1 MPGEEKGV
9 AKADKNSIGA
19 PPNPA
24 CTAEL
29 RGVWPDTGLSTSICC
44 RSGDLAFHAR
54 VSTNIRSDWVNQPVR
69 RQHLRLALLESAAG
83 SGKVG
88 LFRAACQNHAAAFPL
103 WLRSC
108 WLPGSARY
116 LLAGCSESAG
126 LLAGVAELVA
136 KQSAPSRLENDCACA
151 AKVITLLGAYERH
164 GHMYVMTP
172 LMDANLKQVLK
183 AITETHH
190 AVLLRQLL

>member
-69 RQHLRLALLESAAG
+69 RQHLRVALLESAAG

-88 LFRAACQNHAAAFPL
+88 LFRAACQNHAAAFPYGCAVAGSRGL
-103 WLRSC
+103 LGTCSQVVRRVLAC
-108 WLPGSARY
+108 WLV
-116 LLAGCSESAG
+116 LLSWW
-126 LLAGVAELVA
+126 
-136 KQSAPSRLENDCACA
+136 QSSLHLHGSRLIALAPPRSSRCL
-151 AKVITLLGAYERH
+151 V
-164 GHMYVMTP
+164 HMKGMATC
-172 LMDANLKQVLK
+172 
-183 AITETHH
+183 T
-190 AVLLRQLL
+190 